1 MLRTAT
7 DWHKER
13 GRFMTFSEYAQGL
26 RPFCS
31 NDIKTDADFFTALIS
46 NFIEIAALDACPL
59 LNRKPDTQYR
69 YYTGTPIIPKNA
81 QYLYEHRDLTRYE
94 NWVNEKM
101 DESVSYTAVE
111 NWLKENGYPGEDPAY
126 DCATL
131 LESIILEIT
140 KQRPVVNRR
149 KKNDVSFDL
158 NLINE
163 IQEKIKALPRP
174 KEVPVPPDAVKSEQ
188 PFIDELLRA
197 YGDAEQMEDFTREDL
212 VDYQEYAD
220 DLADR
225 RVDYYAAETIR
236 RGVLELRSDTLT
248 GQFDVLQGEM
258 YEGVKN
264 TDRSNSHANGYERM
278 LAVMEQ
284 AAITPVTNY
293 LLSASPY
300 WISAK
305 IKQGVC
311 HHLVNA
317 NKLWWVKRRRGT

>member
-1 MLRTAT
+1 
-7 DWHKER
+7 
-13 GRFMTFSEYAQGL
+13 MTFSEYAQGL

-31 NDIKTDADFFTALIS
+31 CDIRTDADFFTALIG
-46 NFIEIAALDACPL
+46 NFIETAAMDACAL
-59 LNRKPDTQYR
+59 LKHKPDTQYR
-69 YYTGTPIIPKNA
+69 YYMGTPILPKNA
-81 QYLYEHRDLTRYE
+81 QYIYDHRDLACFE
-94 NWVNEKM
+94 DWVNEKM
-101 DESVSYTAVE
+101 DESESYTAVE
-111 NWLKENGYPGEDPAY
+111 DWLKENGYKGEDPAY
-126 DCATL
+126 ECATL
-131 LESIILEIT
+131 LESIILEIAS
-140 KQRPVVNRR
+140 QRRTVRRRR
-149 KKNDVSFDL
+149 KDDITVDL
-158 NLINE
+158 KLIND

-174 KEVPVPPDAVKSEQ
+174 KEVPVPPDEVKTEQ

-197 YGDAEQMEDFTREDL
+197 YGDAEQKELTRADL
-212 VDYQEYAD
+212 ADYQEYAD

-248 GQFDVLQGEM
+248 GQFDVLKE
-258 YEGVKN
+258 ETFAGVKN
-264 TDRSNSHANGYERM
+264 TARSSKHANGYERM

-317 NKLWWVKRRRGT
+317 NRLRWVKRGSGT